1 MSVSAGAGLR
11 ILLVHDGELDD
22 VVNLIEEIGAQVV
35 ERRGKVANDELK
47 SDWDVAIATPRRL
60 MELNFSGAPKQPLRI
75 AFLDG
80 DARTAHAMLQRTGV
94 DMTVRRPVHPM
105 ALRLLILHTIYRGPE
120 KRKLQR
126 VSVGTAVSFRMG
138 LRKRNALL
146 ADISRGGCLLISS
159 EPILRG
165 KSLKLSFSS
174 EITGGRALGVAGKVV
189 RCGRAAGGM
198 PGVEQIAIGFEGV
211 SSSVAKQ
218 LAAIVKTF
226 AKGPAVYT
234 ETDSRDLAALEALGQ
249 RPMTRKRNAAA
260 VTPPPS
266 RARSERR
273 EIPRAQIPQPA
284 TLPAQAS
291 KVLVGRDISLKGMR
305 IEPNASLSLGDEVR
319 IAVHIRT
326 RKEPFVVDVR
336 VERDDGAKGLLL
348 GFHNMSDESRTY
360 LAKIVNFLPILAA
373 RGGADGESGMIV
385 SEIISPA

>member
-1 MSVSAGAGLR
+1 
-11 ILLVHDGELDD
+11 
-22 VVNLIEEIGAQVV
+22 VVKLIEEIGAQVV
-35 ERRGKVANDELK
+35 ERRGNVANDELK

-159 EPILRG
+159 EPLLRG
-165 KSLKLSFSS
+165 KSLKLTLSS
-174 EITGGRALGVAGKVV
+174 EVTGGRTLSLAGKVI
-189 RCGRAAGGM
+189 RCGPAPGGI
-198 PGVEQIAIGFEGV
+198 PGVEQIAIGFEDV
-211 SSSVAKQ
+211 SSSVAKR
-218 LAAIVKTF
+218 LATIVKTF

-234 ETDSRDLAALEALGQ
+234 ETDSRDLAALESLGQ
-249 RPMTRKRNAAA
+249 RPMTRKRNAA

-273 EIPRAQIPQPA
+273 EIPRAQIPPPA
-284 TLPAQAS
+284 TLSAQAS

-336 VERDDGAKGLLL
+336 VERDDGAEGLLL

-360 LAKIVNFLPILAA
+360 LAKMVNFLPILAA
-373 RGGADGESGMIV
+373 RGGAEGESGMIV
-385 SEIISPA
+385 SEIIPS